1 MYYFS
6 LEVAN
11 SCSFNNSTTIV
22 IITIILIILILK
34 LILITIPEDLRLKEG
49 EKIEKYQNLKR
60 EITRMWK
67 SCCEKQVIPI
77 IVSAL
82 DGVARK
88 LGKCVGKLGITIRKP
103 FLQKTALEQFSNDCR
118 K

>member
-11 SCSFNNSTTIV
+11 SCSFDNSTV
-22 IITIILIILILK
+22 IITIILI

-49 EKIEKYQNLKR
+49 EKIEKYQDLKS

-67 SCCEKQVIPI
+67 TCCEKQVITI
-77 IVSAL
+77 IVGAL
-82 DGVARK
+82 EGVRRK
-88 LGKCVGKLGITIRKP
+88 LRNWVGKLGITIRKP
-103 FLQKTALEQFSNDCR
+103 FLQKTALKQFSNDCR

>member
-11 SCSFNNSTTIV
+11 SCSFNNSTIIV
-22 IITIILIILILK
+22 IITIILIILILILK

-49 EKIEKYQNLKR
+49 EKVEKYQDLKS

-67 SCCEKQVIPI
+67 RCCEKQVITI
-77 IVSAL
+77 IVGAL
-82 DGVARK
+82 DGVTRK
-88 LGKCVGKLGITIRKP
+88 LGNWVGKLGITIRKP
-103 FLQKTALEQFSNDCR
+103 FLQKTALGQV
-118 K
+118 